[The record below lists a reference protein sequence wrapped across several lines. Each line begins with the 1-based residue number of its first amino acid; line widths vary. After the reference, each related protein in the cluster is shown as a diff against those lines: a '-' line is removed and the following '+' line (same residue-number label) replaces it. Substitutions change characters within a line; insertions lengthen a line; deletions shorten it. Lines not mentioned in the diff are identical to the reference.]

1 MMIKV
6 GGGYEVRV
14 LVTGGL
20 GFIGSHT
27 SHMLLQRGHQ
37 VLILD
42 NLSKSRMETFER
54 INILT
59 QNKAHF
65 IQGDVLDDSIL
76 DEALSTYGIEG
87 VIHLAALK
95 SVKES
100 MEDPERYHLN
110 NVLGTEKLI
119 LKCLEH
125 SVGRF
130 IFSSSAAVYGDA
142 ESSVKE
148 DAEFGKIL
156 SPYGKSKAE
165 CERIL
170 NKTCSDRGKPDIIIL
185 RYFNVAGAH
194 PSGMLGEDTAGDEG
208 NLMSHIIRTA
218 SGEKD
223 KMLIFGGDYNTADG
237 TGIRDYIHVMDVA
250 RGHILALESPKRG
263 INTYNL
269 GSGMGTSVLG
279 MISAFE
285 NVNGLRIPHE
295 IVDRRQGD
303 VGISF
308 ADSSKAKEELGWS
321 AELGIVD
328 MVRDSWNHEKR
339 KLAIDTC
346 I

>member
-1 MMIKV
+1 MK
-6 GGGYEVRV
+6 V

-27 SHMLLQRGHQ
+27 VHMLLQRGHQ

-42 NLSKSRMETFER
+42 NLSNSRIETFER
-54 INILT
+54 INT
-59 QNKAHF
+59 MTRNKAHF
-65 IQGDVLDDSIL
+65 IQGDVLDDNIL

-119 LKCLEH
+119 SKCLEH
-125 SVGRF
+125 CVGRF

-142 ESSVKE
+142 ESPVKE

-156 SPYGKSKAE
+156 NPYGNSKAE
-165 CERIL
+165 CEGIL
-170 NKTCSDRGKPDIIIL
+170 KKTFSDHGRPDITIL

-194 PSGMLGEDTAGDEG
+194 PSGILGENTAGDDG
-208 NLMSHIIRTA
+208 NLMSHVIRTA

-223 KMLIFGGDYNTADG
+223 KMLIFGGDYDTADG

-250 RGHILALESPKRG
+250 RGHILALESQKRG

-279 MISAFE
+279 MVRAFE
-285 NVNGLRIPHE
+285 KVNGLRIPHE